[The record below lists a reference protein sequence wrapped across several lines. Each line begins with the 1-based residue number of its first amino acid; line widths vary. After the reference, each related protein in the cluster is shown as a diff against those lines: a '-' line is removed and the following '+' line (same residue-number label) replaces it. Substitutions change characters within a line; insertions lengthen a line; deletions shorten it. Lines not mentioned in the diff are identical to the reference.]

1 MKFTVYW
8 VCVLS
13 IKDNSDK
20 FRPIWTGLDKFWS
33 LFDCK
38 VHSAECSVSSNQ
50 VWTSLITIL
59 LSEVHSLFLC
69 LQKYLD
75 NSYLVSVCHY
85 SFFFWEHFCL
95 LHGFSENL
103 TGRRTANC
111 EINSLFI
118 KFSCWSTSKDMFWK
132 QIRKL
137 RFAVHFCS

>member
-1 MKFTVYW
+1 MCFFQSSSPSST
-8 VCVLS
+8 
-13 IKDNSDK
+13 DNSNK

-33 LFDCK
+33 LFVC
-38 VHSAECSVSSNQ
+38 VQCFFQSSLDKFDHYLAHWGSQ
-50 VWTSLITIL
+50 LI
-59 LSEVHSLFLC
+59 LC
-69 LQKYLD
+69 EQKYLD
-75 NSYLVSVCHY
+75 NSCLVSVCHY

-95 LHGFSENL
+95 LRGFSENL